1 MPVDLG
7 QQVLLEVVHGT
18 PLLALV
24 EGEGLQGHGVEI
36 KLSKNRLP
44 IASDEGTG
52 RVAVILGG
60 REGGRREGRGG
71 GEGGRG
77 GKGREGGRE
86 GGREKRSEKQK
97 EDREER

>member
-60 REGGRREGRGG
+60 REEGGEGRGG
-71 GEGGRG
+71 RKGVRNRRKTEKSGRIG
-77 GKGREGGRE
+77 NMM
-86 GGREKRSEKQK
+86 
-97 EDREER
+97 